1 MKKTDQMLSFVN
13 AEVNINIDFTAN
25 VNLGKRGG
33 GGAICKFGN
42 ANFYSDFTNYCN
54 DNSLGSSPTK
64 PRLGFFGFTLVE
76 LLVVIAIIGVLIALL
91 LPAVQA
97 AREAARR
104 TQCTNNLKQIGL
116 AVHNFHDSR
125 QGVPPLLIYFH
136 HRMTVFGLLYPY
148 AELSATYDQLTAG
161 DTSGNREFNP
171 TWWASLTTA
180 EKKSFSSVSYMKC
193 PSRRKSGSVYND
205 STWNPGPLG
214 DYAVPV
220 TSSTNVTEGNL
231 WNRYLGSAITCPIT
245 SGSATIVG
253 KKDSDLLNAI
263 RPAVPTIE
271 SGAVTSWE
279 PRDTMSRWSDGTT
292 NTIIIGERHVPA
304 SRMGEC
310 ENPSTTADGG
320 RWKRD
325 CSYLAAHVS
334 GDANASD
341 VRNDLY
347 GFVVAVN
354 ADTTGREIVIPT
366 NPNYGSNVSDEVPWR
381 SYGFGSLH
389 PSTFHVLMGDASVQ
403 GITKSVNMNII
414 RCLSVVNDGAVVTL
428 P

>member
-1 MKKTDQMLSFVN
+1 
-13 AEVNINIDFTAN
+13 
-25 VNLGKRGG
+25 
-33 GGAICKFGN
+33 
-42 ANFYSDFTNYCN
+42 
-54 DNSLGSSPTK
+54 
-64 PRLGFFGFTLVE
+64 
-76 LLVVIAIIGVLIALL
+76 LVVIAIIGVLIALL

-104 TQCTNNLKQIGL
+104 TQCTNHLKQIGL

-125 QGVPPLLIYFH
+125 QGVPPLLIYFQ

-171 TWWASLTTA
+171 TWWAALTTA

-193 PSRRKSGSVYND
+193 PSRRTGSVYND
-205 STWNPGPLG
+205 STLNPGPLG

-220 TSSTNVTEGNL
+220 TATTNVRESNL
-231 WNRYLGSAITCPIT
+231 WNRYI
-245 SGSATIVG
+245 GSATTCTASHVAEYYLG

-263 RPAVPTIE
+263 RTAVPTIE

-310 ENPSTTADGG
+310 EIISAANGG

-325 CSYLAAHVS
+325 CSYLAAYISTNGS
-334 GDANASD
+334 GGE
-341 VRNDLY
+341 RNDIY
-347 GFVVAVN
+347 GFIVAVN
-354 ADTTGREIVIPT
+354 SDNSNVFVIPT
-366 NPNYGSNVSDEVPWR
+366 NPNYGSSVSDEVPWR
-381 SYGFGSLH
+381 RYGFGSLH

-403 GITKSVNMNII
+403 GIAKSVNMDII
-414 RCLSVVNDGAVVTL
+414 RCLSAVNDGAIVTL

>member
-1 MKKTDQMLSFVN
+1 MG
-13 AEVNINIDFTAN
+13 I
-25 VNLGKRGG
+25 
-33 GGAICKFGN
+33 
-42 ANFYSDFTNYCN
+42 
-54 DNSLGSSPTK
+54 SPK
-64 PRLGFFGFTLVE
+64 PFHVSFGFTLVE

-97 AREAARR
+97 AREASRR

-116 AVHNFHDSR
+116 AVHNFHDAR
-125 QGVPPLLIYFH
+125 DGVPPLLIYFH

-148 AELSATYDQLTAG
+148 AEQSAMYDNLTAG
-161 DTSGNREFNP
+161 DTSGNKEFNP
-171 TWWASLTTA
+171 TWWASLTNG

-193 PSRRKSGSVYND
+193 PSRRKSGSVFND
-205 STWNPGPLG
+205 STWNPGPLA

-220 TSSTNVTEGNL
+220 TATVNARESNL
-231 WNRYLGSAITCPIT
+231 WNRYI
-245 SGSATIVG
+245 GSATTCTVYHDPAYLFG
-253 KKDSDLLNAI
+253 KKDGDLLNAI

-271 SGAVTSWE
+271 SGSVTSWE
-279 PRDTMSRWSDGTT
+279 PRDSMARWTDGTT

-310 ENPSTTADGG
+310 ENSTAANGG

-325 CSYLAAHVS
+325 CSYLAAYVS
-334 GDANASD
+334 GDGNDAD
-341 VRNDLY
+341 VRNDIY

-354 ADTTGREIVIPT
+354 SDVASSLVIPT
-366 NPNYGSNVSDEVPWR
+366 SPNYGSNVNDEVPWR
-381 SYGFGSLH
+381 AYGFGSSH

-403 GITKSVNMNII
+403 GITKSVRMDIV
-414 RCLSVVNDGAVVTL
+414 RCLSAVNDGAVVSL